1 MQDPYERLKAI
12 DQCLD
17 EGIGDFFSNLGK
29 KLGLTKT
36 PVTDPQQKLKLTGD
50 QGSAQTYV
58 PDANSVARIRSN
70 QQKSQQRLASLDRD
84 DPGYGSKAATDA
96 RFQANVKRGA
106 DIADKVST
114 VAGLASGVGA
124 LGQLAKIAARKLILS
139 RAAGVAAGRAGR
151 SAAARG
157 AAARGT
163 TARGV
168 AGRGAAGRGAAA
180 RGTTARGAA
189 ARGAVGTAVG
199 TAGRGGLRGFI
210 KGLLTHGALP
220 ATYML
225 SSMLNKGDGG
235 LGQTDPNATAGGG
248 TDPNA
253 TAGGGTDSPRAG
265 MSLGGDVVSG
275 ISPRSRDL
283 RARSART

>member
-124 LGQLAKIAARKLILS
+124 LGQLAKIAARRLLVS
-139 RAAGVAAGRAGR
+139 RAAAVAAGR
-151 SAAARG
+151 
-157 AAARGT
+157 
-163 TARGV
+163 
-168 AGRGAAGRGAAA
+168 AGRGAAA
-180 RGTTARGAA
+180 RGATARGATARGSAGTAAGTA
-189 ARGAVGTAVG
+189 ARGAAGTA
-199 TAGRGGLRGFI
+199 TAASGRGGLRGFVR
-210 KGLLTHGALP
+210 GALTQTALTAP
-220 ATYML
+220 YML
-225 SSMLNKGDGG
+225 PGMLGG
-235 LGQTDPNATAGGG
+235 GGSDLGQTDPNATA
-248 TDPNA
+248 A
-253 TAGGGTDSPRAG
+253 SDSDRVG
-265 MSLGGDVVSG
+265 MPLGGELVSG

>member
-1 MQDPYERLKAI
+1 MRDPYERLKAI

-58 PDANSVARIRSN
+58 PDADSVARIRSN
-70 QQKSQQRLASLDRD
+70 QQRSQQRLASLDRD

-96 RFQANVKRGA
+96 RFQTNVKRGA
-106 DIADKVST
+106 EMAGTVSD
-114 VAGLASGVGA
+114 VAGIASGVGA
-124 LGQLAKIAARKLILS
+124 LGSLAKIAARRMLLS

-151 SAAARG
+151 G
-157 AAARGT
+157 AAA
-163 TARGV
+163 
-168 AGRGAAGRGAAA
+168 RGAAGRGAAGRVA
-180 RGTTARGAA
+180 GRGAAGTATSAAGRGAAGRVAARGAA
-189 ARGAVGTAVG
+189 GTA
-199 TAGRGGLRGFI
+199 TAAAGRGGLRGFI
-210 KGLLTHGALP
+210 RGALTQAALTAP
-220 ATYML
+220 YLLPTML
-225 SSMLNKGDGG
+225 GG
-235 LGQTDPNATAGGG
+235 GGSDLGQTDPNATA
-248 TDPNA
+248 
-253 TAGGGTDSPRAG
+253 AGGSDSPRAG
-265 MSLGGDVVSG
+265 MPLGGDVVSG